1 MSALAI
7 PAVVSA
13 ALPAANLH
21 PHGHGHKKGPQVED
35 SSAASSSAAAQ
46 PAGSTENLLG
56 TLLNSLTQA
65 IGVKPAATGVSATTT
80 PTAPNANAASG
91 AIATAA
97 SKISVMA

>member
-46 PAGSTENLLG
+46 PAGSTENLLS
-56 TLLNSLTQA
+56 TLLNSLTQT
-65 IGVKPAATGVSATTT
+65 IGVKPAARGVATTT